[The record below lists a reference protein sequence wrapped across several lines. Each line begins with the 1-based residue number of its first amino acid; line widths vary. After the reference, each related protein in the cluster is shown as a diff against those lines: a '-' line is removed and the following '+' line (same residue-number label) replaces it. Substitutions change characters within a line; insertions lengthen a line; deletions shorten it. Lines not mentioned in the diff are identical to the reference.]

1 MNIIIYN
8 IFYIFSLLIR
18 NFIVPNPFE
27 RLQGQT
33 IGINGIEFPL
43 IPEVINILIE
53 PILGGFTFFVVGL
66 YYKRVE
72 RKPLKGSILYLS
84 FYLAHTFLISGLV
97 YFKLS
102 TISIIFAIIFYFIFH
117 IMIYIITSRL
127 SYDLSY

>member
-1 MNIIIYN
+1 MRIIIYN
-8 IFYIFSLLIR
+8 IFYIFSFLIR

-33 IGINGIEFPL
+33 IVINGIEFSL
-43 IPEVINILIE
+43 NPEVINFLIGPILI
-53 PILGGFTFFVVGL
+53 GFTSFVVSF

-84 FYLAHTFLISGLV
+84 FYLAHTFLIYGLV
-97 YFKLS
+97 YFKFS
-102 TISIIFAIIFYFIFH
+102 TISIIFAIIFYLIFH

-127 SYDLSY
+127 LYGLSY